1 MSIEQIVMT
10 TAKALKTNDNYQ
22 SHVSKLES
30 HILDLSDMD
39 NLSEEQKMGLIAA
52 QVNLEK
58 MKALVLEH
66 KKSIVT
72 ALEESGFKSKEII
85 EVATIMKSFL

>member
-1 MSIEQIVMT
+1 
-10 TAKALKTNDNYQ
+10 
-22 SHVSKLES
+22 
-30 HILDLSDMD
+30 
-39 NLSEEQKMGLIAA
+39 MGLIAA